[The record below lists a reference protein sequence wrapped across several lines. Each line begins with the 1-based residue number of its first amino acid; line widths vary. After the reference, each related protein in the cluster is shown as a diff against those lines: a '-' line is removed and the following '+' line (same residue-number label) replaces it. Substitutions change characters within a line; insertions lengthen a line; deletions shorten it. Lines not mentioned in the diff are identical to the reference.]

1 MKQNPFKATFIFGLT
16 IFLVPIF
23 LVSLFLFINFVGKSK
38 QEVKETPKKEVI
50 VETKKVIVYD
60 TVIIEQPKPKIKKEP
75 VVEVQRDTEQITDT
89 LNH

>member
-1 MKQNPFKATFIFGLT
+1 MKQSPFKTAFYFGLIIYLT
-16 IFLVPIF
+16 PIF
-23 LVSLFLFINFVGKSK
+23 LVSIILLLTFVGSSK
-38 QEVKETPKKEVI
+38 TNEEEKPKKEVV

-60 TVIIEQPKPKIKKEP
+60 TVIIEKPKPRIKKEP